1 MSLQMSASQPG
12 QPANRFFDLSELQE
26 LRGTFGP
33 AECNALLDRFA
44 EELPQYD
51 RALADAVAQRDLSTV
66 MFTVHTLRGMA
77 LSLSCRGL
85 ANLCD
90 WLRTTLEHGDAD
102 AARRA
107 ALVLTQAYRRALDE
121 LDALRRPGGV
131 LAA

>member
-1 MSLQMSASQPG
+1 MSLQMSASHCF
-12 QPANRFFDLSELQE
+12 QPAAQFFDLSELEE
-26 LRGTFGP
+26 LRGAFGP

-44 EELPQYD
+44 EELPLYD
-51 RALADAVAQRDLSTV
+51 RALARAVAQRDLSTLQ
-66 MFTVHTLRGMA
+66 FTVHTLRGMA

-102 AARRA
+102 AGRRA

-121 LDALRRPGGV
+121 LDSLRRPGGM